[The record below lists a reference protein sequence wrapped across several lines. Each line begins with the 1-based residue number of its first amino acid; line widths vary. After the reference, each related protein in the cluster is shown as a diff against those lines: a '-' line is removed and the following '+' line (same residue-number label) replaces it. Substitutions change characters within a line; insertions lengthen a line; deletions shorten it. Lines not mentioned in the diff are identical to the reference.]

1 MKKILQLNF
10 LIIIFWCIALSIFLV
25 RFYEHPEIGLLLT
38 PFLTLILIFDYHRKV
53 GKNQAIYFIFFFCML
68 GDLMVFNSDFYYF
81 TSGLIAYWG
90 AAILMNF
97 TLNRELTE
105 PFSKAIKK
113 PVFYLPFTIYGVYWV
128 IIMVFI
134 KPFLGTLFIPIFIY
148 ALTLSLTCAMSIG
161 VYLHSKS
168 KSTLYFAIGL
178 LVLSLT
184 ASVMGINRFYQGS
197 PTLYA
202 FEILLYAPTLYYI
215 NKYFK
220 SKDEDAL

>member
-10 LIIIFWCIALSIFLV
+10 LIIIFWCVALSIFAA
-25 RFYEHPEIGLLLT
+25 RIYENLEFALLLT
-38 PFLTLILIFDYHRKV
+38 PFLTLILIYDYHRKV
-53 GKNQAIYFIFFFCML
+53 GENQAIYFILFFYML
-68 GDLMVFNSDFYYF
+68 GNLMVFNSDFYYF

-105 PFSKAIKK
+105 PFSVAIKK
-113 PVFYLPFTIYGVYWV
+113 PIFYLPFTIYGIYWV

-178 LVLSLT
+178 IVLTLT
-184 ASVMGINRFYQGS
+184 ASVMGINRFYLGS
-197 PTLYA
+197 STLYA
-202 FEILLYAPTLYYI
+202 FEVLLYAPTLYFI

-220 SKDEDAL
+220 SKTENAL